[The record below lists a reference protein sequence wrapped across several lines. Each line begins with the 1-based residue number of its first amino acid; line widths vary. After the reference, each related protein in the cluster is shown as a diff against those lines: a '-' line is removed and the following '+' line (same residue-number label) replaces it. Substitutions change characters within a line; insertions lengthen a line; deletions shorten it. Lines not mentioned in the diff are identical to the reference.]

1 MGLLKRHC
9 GELAGLLQDCRCGDG
24 KGWLARCQKR
34 ENSMKNWLDGLKDES
49 HITIRHS
56 GEGNGTPLQYSCLE
70 NPMNGGAWKAAV
82 HGVAEGRTRLSDFT
96 FTFHFHA
103 LEKEMATHSSVLAW
117 RIQGWRSL
125 VGCRLWGC
133 TESDTTKVT

>member
-49 HITIRHS
+49 HITIRCI
-56 GEGNGTPLQYSCLE
+56 GEGNGNPLQCSCLE
-70 NPMNGGAWKAAV
+70 NPGTAEPGGLPSMGS
-82 HGVAEGRTRLSDFT
+82 HRDRHD
-96 FTFHFHA
+96 
-103 LEKEMATHSSVLAW
+103 
-117 RIQGWRSL
+117 
-125 VGCRLWGC
+125 
-133 TESDTTKVT
+133 